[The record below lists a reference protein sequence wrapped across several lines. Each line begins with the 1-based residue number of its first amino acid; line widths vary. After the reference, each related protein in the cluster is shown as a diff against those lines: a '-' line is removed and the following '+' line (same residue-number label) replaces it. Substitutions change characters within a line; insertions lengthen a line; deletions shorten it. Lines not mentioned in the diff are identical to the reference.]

1 MNDEGHVVA
10 DHEGRAPELTAY
22 DAGPASYQRF
32 GVHWIRR
39 VLNKERVLRTIDDL
53 LGEKIEL
60 GPIGAGPG
68 RAFASVSIVGQ
79 FHPTSGEEV
88 PAELLTYA
96 VNLPISVV
104 FDLDLPLDTLT
115 FNAEVVV
122 PLVIVV
128 HTEEPVR
135 LVLEIRVPTEDRIEL
150 QLRTDTR
157 RGRTLQKVAG
167 LDAELRR
174 FLIKV
179 LTTELDKP
187 YVQRATHL
195 DMEQLID
202 HAWPALSAQFLPQ
215 APDDRKAWSG

>member
-1 MNDEGHVVA
+1 MSDRGDVVA
-10 DHEGRAPELTAY
+10 DREEGISDPTAY

-39 VLNKERVLRTIDDL
+39 ILNKERILRTIDDV

-68 RAFASVSIVGQ
+68 RAFASVSIVGL

-96 VNLPISVV
+96 VSLPISVV

-122 PLVIVV
+122 PLVVVV

-135 LVLEIRVPTEDRIEL
+135 LRLEILVPSEEQIEL
-150 QLRTDTR
+150 QLQTDTR
-157 RGRTLQKVAG
+157 RGRTLQRIAG
-167 LDAELRR
+167 LEAELRR
-174 FLIKV
+174 FLIRV

-187 YVQRATHL
+187 YVQRATRL
-195 DMEQLID
+195 DMEKLID
-202 HAWPALSAQFLPQ
+202 QAWPALSAQFLPQ
-215 APDDRKAWSG
+215 GPDDRQTRPG

>member
-1 MNDEGHVVA
+1 MA
-10 DHEGRAPELTAY
+10 DRQGCACESTAY

-32 GVHWIRR
+32 GVNWIRR
-39 VLNKERVLRTIDDL
+39 VLDRERVLRTIDDV

-68 RAFASVSIVGQ
+68 RAFASVSILGQ

-104 FDLDLPLDTLT
+104 FDLALPLDTLT
-115 FNAEVVV
+115 FSAEVLV
-122 PLVIVV
+122 PLVVVV
-128 HTEEPVR
+128 HTEEPVCLR
-135 LVLEIRVPTEDRIEL
+135 LEIRVPTEDQIEL
-150 QLRTDTR
+150 HLHTDTR
-157 RGRTLQKVAG
+157 RGRTLQRIAG
-167 LDAELRR
+167 LESELRR

-187 YVQRATHL
+187 YVKRATFL

-202 HAWPALSAQFLPQ
+202 HAWPALSSQFLPQ
-215 APDDRKAWSG
+215 GPDDRKG